1 MSTSWRSRI
10 ADPEPLGFMAFAV
23 TSFVLSCYDAAIWG
37 IQVDSP
43 SNVVTGLLVFCG
55 GMALGLA
62 GVWEYALA
70 RNTYGGLGFI
80 SVAGFFLA
88 YAAILLPGFGVL
100 QAYEPAHI
108 KNIDPAIG
116 IFLLGW
122 VIFALFLWLGTIRSS
137 NVVLSGLFLFF
148 LLSLL
153 LACIAEFKQGDHI
166 GLRCKRASGFFGLV
180 ASLLAYYLGLAKL
193 LKKENSYF
201 TLPTGEFNKPK
212 H

>member
-1 MSTSWRSRI
+1 
-10 ADPEPLGFMAFAV
+10 MAFAV

-43 SNVVTGLLVFCG
+43 PNVVTGLLVFYG
-55 GMALGLA
+55 GMAMGLA
-62 GVWEYALA
+62 GVWEYVFA
-70 RNTYGGLGFI
+70 RNTHGGLGFI

-88 YAAILLPGFGVL
+88 YAAIGLVPGFGVL
-100 QAYEPAHI
+100 QAYEPANI

-116 IFLLGW
+116 IFLVAW
-122 VIFALFLWLGTIRSS
+122 VIFALCLLLGTIRTG

-153 LACIAEFKQGDHI
+153 LACIAEFKQGDRI

-180 ASLLAYYLGLAKL
+180 ASLLAFYLGLAKL
-193 LKKENSYF
+193 LNEENSYF